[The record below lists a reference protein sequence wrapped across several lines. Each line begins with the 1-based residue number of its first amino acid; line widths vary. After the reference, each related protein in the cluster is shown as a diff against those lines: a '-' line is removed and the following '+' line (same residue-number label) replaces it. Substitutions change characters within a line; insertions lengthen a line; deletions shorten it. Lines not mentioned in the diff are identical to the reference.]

1 VNRRAELVVVALLLV
16 ATLAAAGFI
25 AAYAID
31 TLPAQTQLMGVA
43 LGLAFAFLAAASVV
57 TGKALVPEEEHA
69 EDYPEPPEPE
79 RAAEVDELVR
89 AGTVRLTRR
98 RMLGLAAGGA
108 AVTLGAALVVPA
120 ASLGP
125 FLETDR
131 LRRSPWRRGIRL
143 VNLQGRP
150 LLARDVE
157 LKSFHTA
164 FPEGVDHEKLGSPL
178 IVVRLE
184 PARLELPPGRQGWA
198 PEGIVAYSKICTH
211 AGCAVSMYRV
221 PLYEPTSDRPALVCP
236 CHYSTFDPAR
246 GAKVLFGPA
255 GRPLPQLPLQIDA
268 DGHLRAAGGFSGAIG
283 PSWSGVRY
291 T

>member
-1 VNRRAELVVVALLLV
+1 VNRRAELVVLALLLG

-25 AAYAID
+25 AAYAVD
-31 TLPAQTQLMGVA
+31 SLPAQTQLMGLA
-43 LGLAFAFLAAASVV
+43 LGLAFACLAAASVV
-57 TGKALVPEEEHA
+57 TGKALVPQEEHA

-79 RAAEVDELVR
+79 RTDEIDSLVR
-89 AGTVRLTRR
+89 GGAERITRR
-98 RMLGLAAGGA
+98 RLLGLAAGGA

-125 FLETDR
+125 FLDTSR

-143 VNLQGRP
+143 VGSDGRP
-150 LLARDVE
+150 LLADEIE
-157 LKSFHTA
+157 LKSFYTA
-164 FPEGVDHEKLGSPL
+164 FPEDGDSEKLGSPL

-184 PARLELPPGRQGWA
+184 PARLELPRGREDWA
-198 PEGIVAYSKICTH
+198 PGGIVAYSKICTH
-211 AGCAVSMYRV
+211 AGCAVSMYRA
-221 PLYEPTSDRPALVCP
+221 PLYEPTSDRPALICP

-255 GRPLPQLPLQIDA
+255 GRPLPQLPLEIDSSR
-268 DGHLRAAGGFSGAIG
+268 HLRAAGDFSGAIG

-291 T
+291 S

>member
-1 VNRRAELVVVALLLV
+1 VNRRAELVVLALLLG
-16 ATLAAAGFI
+16 ATLAAVGFI

-31 TLPAQTQLMGVA
+31 SLPAQTQLMGLA
-43 LGLAFAFLAAASVV
+43 LGFAFAFLAAASVV
-57 TGKALVPEEEHA
+57 TAKALVPEDDHA
-69 EDYPEPPEPE
+69 EDYPEPPRPE
-79 RAAEVDELVR
+79 RAVEVDELVR
-89 AGTVRLTRR
+89 GGTVVFTRR
-98 RMLGLAAGGA
+98 RLLGLAAGGA

-143 VNLQGRP
+143 VDSEGRP
-150 LLARDVE
+150 LLARDVDFR
-157 LKSFHTA
+157 SFHTA
-164 FPEGVDHEKLGSPL
+164 FPEGSDHEKLGSPL

-184 PARLELPPGRQGWA
+184 PAQLELPAGREGWA
-198 PEGIVAYSKICTH
+198 PDGIVAYSKICTH
-211 AGCAVSMYRV
+211 AGCAVSMYRA

-255 GRPLPQLPLQIDA
+255 GRPLPQLPLEIDSS
-268 DGHLRAAGGFSGAIG
+268 GHLRAAGGFSGAIG

-291 T
+291 R

>member
-1 VNRRAELVVVALLLV
+1 VSRRAELVVLALLLA
-16 ATLAAAGFI
+16 ATLAAVGFI

-31 TLPAQTQLMGVA
+31 SLPAQTQLMGVA
-43 LGLAFAFLAAASVV
+43 LALAFAFLAAASVV
-57 TGKALVPEEEHA
+57 TAKALVPQEEHA

-79 RAAEVDELVR
+79 RAEEVDELVR
-89 AGTVRLTRR
+89 GGTVRFTRR
-98 RMLGLAAGGA
+98 RMLGFAAGGA
-108 AVTLGAALVVPA
+108 AVTLGAALVLPA

-143 VNLQGRP
+143 VDAKGRP
-150 LLARDVE
+150 LLAQDVQP
-157 LKSFHTA
+157 KSFHTA
-164 FPEGVDHEKLGSPL
+164 FPEDADHEKLGSPL
-178 IVVRLE
+178 IVIRLE
-184 PARLELPPGRQGWA
+184 QAALELPAGREGWA

-211 AGCAVSMYRV
+211 AGCAVSMYRA

-255 GRPLPQLPLQIDA
+255 GRPLPQLPLEIDSS
-268 DGHLRAAGGFSGAIG
+268 GHLRAAGGFSGAIG